1 MKASCDFPSLAKI
14 GISKD
19 AVRINASKMIE
30 YPSGVSF
37 RLWSGGFCIAP
48 IVRKVQNTSEVFAVW
63 DTKCLVRMT
72 NILFGPS
79 CVRPICRLH

>member
-1 MKASCDFPSLAKI
+1 MKASAVFSSLAKI

-37 RLWSGGFCIAP
+37 RTWSGGFCIAP
-48 IVRKVQNTSEVFAVW
+48 IVRIVTLVLNVVGIVQPCRVVGSV
-63 DTKCLVRMT
+63 
-72 NILFGPS
+72 PS
-79 CVRPICRLH
+79 